1 MKLNPVYKRE
11 SMVSSRSFRLPMVIL
26 MFNSILA
33 LVALLNMYS
42 MLAQVRVTAAI
53 QYSSFIDLYVFV
65 AILEFVM
72 LILIMPAITAGSIS
86 GERERQTLEMMLTTR
101 MKPSQ
106 IVIGKLASAAS
117 IMLLLIISSFPILA
131 LVFVYGGVTVK
142 DVIMLL
148 GCFVTV
154 ALFIGSIGI
163 FCSAMVQKTTTATVL
178 TYIIVAALIGG
189 TYAARYFA
197 DSLGEIQS
205 GGLLGS
211 SMVYLLLLNPSAT
224 FACMLRGIAG
234 NETAAAVFT
243 DWLERMPVNVITT
256 HWMPISIAIQWGL
269 SILMIA
275 ASIRQVDPIKRKR
288 Y

>member
-11 SMVSSRSFRLPMVIL
+11 SMVSARSFRVPMVL
-26 MFNSILA
+26 LVFNSILA

-72 LILIMPAITAGSIS
+72 LVLIMPAITSGSIS

-106 IVIGKLASAAS
+106 IVTGKLASAAS

-131 LVFVYGGVTVK
+131 MVFVYGGVTVR
-142 DVIMLL
+142 DIIMLL

-154 ALFIGSIGI
+154 ALFVGSIGI
-163 FCSAMVQKTTTATVL
+163 FCSAMVQKTTTATVI
-178 TYIIVAALIGG
+178 TYIIVAVVIGG
-189 TYAARYFA
+189 TYTAGFFT
-197 DSLGEIQS
+197 E
-205 GGLLGS
+205 
-211 SMVYLLLLNPSAT
+211 VNYLLLLNPSTA
-224 FACMLRGIAG
+224 FACMLRGITG
-234 NETAAAVFT
+234 SETAASVFT
-243 DWLERMPVNVITT
+243 DWLERMPVNVVTT
-256 HWMPISIAIQWGL
+256 HWMSVSMVIQWML
-269 SILMIA
+269 SILMIVA
-275 ASIRQVDPIKRKR
+275 AIYQIDPRKQKRM
-288 Y
+288 